1 MAGSSFSCKFTMPR
15 ATNSL
20 VTSHNVR
27 HFAVP
32 SGIAAVAILGTAMLI
47 HGTGVHAGAVTAA
60 PLDDSSVASLTA
72 LDHDM
77 ETLAARV
84 TPAVV
89 NVAVTSK
96 GGDEAE
102 QGQSSADDQQ
112 GGLSPQNL
120 PPELQQFFGSGGGGN
135 GRRMQPQQEE
145 LRHGIGS
152 GVIISSDGYI
162 VTNNHVVS
170 GATQI
175 KVTLHDRRVLT
186 GKVIGA
192 DKLTDI
198 AVVKVDAHD
207 LPAISWG
214 DSSKLQPGQTVL
226 AFGSP
231 FGVLRFSVT
240 RGIVSAVNR
249 AAPFSTDARTPGGLI
264 QTDAA
269 VNPGNSGGPLVNVHG
284 ELVGI
289 NQMIATNSGQF
300 AGASFAIPAATAKAI
315 ANQIIA
321 TGAVHHGYMGIS
333 MNDVTPENVQFF
345 NLKDASGAIV
355 AQVTPGSPAANA
367 GLKSGDVIEKLNGN
381 AIDNGGTLQLDVAQ
395 LTPGTHIELGIL
407 RNGTPQTVTVT
418 LGEYAKNGE
427 QVAANDGTGDGQKS
441 GKLGLGM
448 ADLTPDVRQQLNV
461 PDSVKGAAIQS
472 VRPGSA
478 AEDAGLQPGD
488 VIVEVNRHATDSASS
503 VVNRVKAVPN
513 DKDVLLLVWSG
524 GGEGYRV
531 LHPNAG

>member
-1 MAGSSFSCKFTMPR
+1 MPLV
-15 ATNSL
+15 TNSL
-20 VTSHNVR
+20 VSKCNVYR
-27 HFAVP
+27 FAL
-32 SGIAAVAILGTAMLI
+32 SCGLGAVAVFSTAMLI
-47 HGTGVHAGAVTAA
+47 HGAGVHAGAITAA

-96 GGDEAE
+96 GGDEAQE
-102 QGQSSADDQQ
+102 GQSSADEDQQ
-112 GGLSPQNL
+112 GGMSPKDL
-120 PPELQQFFGSGGGGN
+120 PPQLQQFFGFGN
-135 GRRMQPQQEE
+135 GRSGGRMQPQQDQR
-145 LRHGIGS
+145 RHGIGS
-152 GVIISSDGYI
+152 GVIISPDGYI
-162 VTNNHVVS
+162 VTNDHVVS

-175 KVTLHDRRVLT
+175 RVTLHDRRVLN
-186 GKVIGA
+186 GKVVGT

-198 AVVKVDAHD
+198 AIIKVDAHD

-249 AAPFSTDARTPGGLI
+249 AAPFSGDARTPGGLI

-300 AGASFAIPAATAKAI
+300 AGASFAIPAATAKAV

-333 MNDVTPENVQFF
+333 MNDVTPENAQFF

-367 GLKSGDVIEKLNGN
+367 GLKAGDVIERLNGN
-381 AIDNGGTLQLDVAQ
+381 LIDNGGTLQLDVAQ
-395 LTPGTHIELGIL
+395 LTPGTHIQLGVL

-418 LGEYAKNGE
+418 LGEYNKSSE
-427 QVAANDGTGDGQKS
+427 QVAANDGDGNGQS
-441 GKLGLGM
+441 GGRLGLNM
-448 ADLTPDVRQQLNV
+448 ADLTPDVRQQLNL
-461 PDSVKGAAIQS
+461 PENVKGAAIAS
-472 VRPGSA
+472 VRPGSP

-488 VIVEVNRHATDSASS
+488 VIVEVNRHTTDSASS
-503 VVNRVKAVPN
+503 VVSSVKAVPN
-513 DKDVLLLVWSG
+513 NKDILLLVWSG

>member
-1 MAGSSFSCKFTMPR
+1 MPL

-20 VTSHNVR
+20 VNGR
-27 HFAVP
+27 NIRRFALP
-32 SGIAAVAILGTAMLI
+32 CSLTAVAILSTAMLI

-77 ETLAARV
+77 EALAARV

-102 QGQSSADDQQ
+102 EGQTRADEDQQ
-112 GGLSPQNL
+112 EGMSQQDL
-120 PPELQQFFGSGGGGN
+120 PPQLQQFFGSGGGGN

-152 GVIISSDGYI
+152 GVIISPDGYI

-175 KVTLHDRRVLT
+175 KVTLHDRRVLN
-186 GKVIGA
+186 GKVIGT

-198 AVVKVDAHD
+198 AIIKVDAHD

-214 DSSKLQPGQTVL
+214 DSGKLQPGQTVL

-321 TGAVHHGYMGIS
+321 TGAVHHGYMGVS
-333 MNDVTPENVQFF
+333 MNDVTPENAQFF
-345 NLKDASGAIV
+345 KLKDASGAIV
-355 AQVTPGSPAANA
+355 AQVMPGSPAANA
-367 GLKSGDVIEKLNGN
+367 GLKSGDVIERLNGN
-381 AIDNGGTLQLDVAQ
+381 MIDNGGALQLDVAQ
-395 LTPGTHIELGIL
+395 LTPGTHIQLGIL
-407 RNGTPQTVTVT
+407 RDGTPQTVTVT
-418 LGEYAKNGE
+418 LGEYNKNAE
-427 QVAANDGTGDGQKS
+427 QVAANDGKVNGQS
-441 GKLGLGM
+441 EGKLGLGM
-448 ADLTPDVRQQLNV
+448 ADLTPDVRQQLHLPEN
-461 PDSVKGAAIQS
+461 VKGAAIAS
-472 VRPGSA
+472 VRPGSP

-488 VIVEVNRHATDSASS
+488 VIVEVNRHTTDSASS
-503 VVNRVKAVPN
+503 VVSSVKSVPT
-513 DKDVLLLVWSG
+513 DKEILLLVWSG

>member
-1 MAGSSFSCKFTMPR
+1 MALE
-15 ATNSL
+15 TNSL
-20 VTSHNVR
+20 VTPSTVR
-27 HFAVP
+27 RFALP
-32 SGIAAVAILGTAMLI
+32 SSLAAVAVLSSAVLF
-47 HGTGVHAGAVTAA
+47 HGAGVHASAVTAA
-60 PLDDSSVASLTA
+60 PLSDNSVAALSA

-84 TPAVV
+84 TPSVV
-89 NVAVTSK
+89 NIAVTSK
-96 GGDEAE
+96 GSETEDGE
-102 QGQSSADDQQ
+102 SADDPQGGGNNQQ
-112 GGLSPQNL
+112 GL
-120 PPELQQFFGSGGGGN
+120 PPQLQQFFGFGGP
-135 GRRMQPQQEE
+135 MQRPQQQQ
-145 LRHGIGS
+145 LQHGIGS
-152 GVIISSDGYI
+152 GVIISPDGYI
-162 VTNNHVVS
+162 VTNNHVIN
-170 GATQI
+170 GATEI
-175 KVTLHDRRVLT
+175 RVTLHDRRVLT
-186 GKVIGA
+186 GHVVGA

-198 AVVKVDAHD
+198 AVIKVNAHD

-214 DSSKLQPGQTVL
+214 DSSKLEPGQTVL

-269 VNPGNSGGPLVNVHG
+269 VNPGNSGGPLVNIHG

-333 MNDVTPENVQFF
+333 MNDVTPENAHFF
-345 NLKDASGAIV
+345 DLKDAEGAIV
-355 AQVTPGSPAANA
+355 AQVTPGSPAASA

-381 AIDNGGTLQLDVAQ
+381 DVEDGGSLQLDVAQ
-395 LTPGTHIELGIL
+395 MTPGTHVQLGIL
-407 RNGTPQTVTVT
+407 RNGAPQTVTIT
-418 LGEYAKNGE
+418 LGEYNKSAE
-427 QVAANDGTGDGQKS
+427 QVASNGAAGDGQNG

-448 ADLTPDVRQQLNV
+448 ADLTPDVRQQLNL
-461 PDSVKGAAIQS
+461 PDSVKGAAVQS
-472 VRPGSA
+472 VRPGSP
-478 AEDAGLQPGD
+478 AEEAGLQPGD

-503 VVNRVKAVPN
+503 VVSSVRAVPN
-513 DKDVLLLVWSG
+513 GKDVLLLVWSG

-531 LHPNAG
+531 LHPDQG